1 MRTKKRDLKMALRR
15 AATLALAALAAAATS
30 STTPSVVLLAP
41 THQPAGAATETTL
54 EGAERATTLEAA
66 AAAARRLK
74 ATGRPVE
81 VRLLPGTHVLSAPL
95 RLGGEADSGV
105 RWRGEAGAVV
115 SGGAAVSGWS
125 AGVGGAWSAPLP
137 EGVAF
142 SRILWVNGE
151 RRNRTIVHGAD
162 CCNVHPTSGIFD
174 LGGKRRCSR
183 DGSELRGQ
191 SSAVDPARP
200 ADS

>member
-1 MRTKKRDLKMALRR
+1 MALWR

-54 EGAERATTLEAA
+54 EDA

-81 VRLLPGTHVLSAPL
+81 VRLLPGTHVLSTPL
-95 RLGGEADSGV
+95 RLGQADSGV

-125 AGVGGAWSAPLP
+125 AGSGGAWSAPLP

-183 DGSELRGQ
+183 VDRAQ
-191 SSAVDPARP
+191 AVQQN
-200 ADS
+200 